1 MATAELNNK
10 SASDSMDPKLFD
22 AAACYHT
29 FLEDQELSTP
39 VATFKVFTEFIKC
52 SQAPTV
58 TEFLQT
64 LTQVGDTIQAA
75 SMYDAKEWKL
85 PTSTRKRNPHK
96 ATIATLAGIHLFN
109 QFVRRNTGDFT
120 ELEELK
126 ANLLARSTLILQKAT
141 SARDRIAVTGSQFVH
156 DNAVILVHSYSR
168 TVMSVLQ
175 YAANVENKRFK
186 VYVTEGRPTSDGLTA
201 VSELQASGIPCAAV
215 LDSAVGFILD
225 KVDMVFVGAEGVVEN
240 GGIINQIGTY
250 QIALVAK
257 ALGKPIYAIAESY
270 KFVRLYPLNQY
281 DLPSITPDIVTFSNR
296 RKSSSNALEQADESQ
311 SNDLAL
317 SNPSVDYT
325 PPQYLTLLL
334 TDLGVL
340 TPSGVSDELIKL
352 YL

>member
-1 MATAELNNK
+1 MATEIEKQADTAPL
-10 SASDSMDPKLFD
+10 DPKLFN
-22 AAACYHT
+22 AVECYHR
-29 FLEDQELSTP
+29 FLQDPDMSTP

-52 SQAPTV
+52 SQAPTM
-58 TEFLQT
+58 TEFLET
-64 LTQVGDTIQAA
+64 LRQVGETIQDA
-75 SMYDAKEWKL
+75 SIYDSKEWKSL
-85 PTSTRKRNPHK
+85 SNSRTRNPHK

-109 QFVRRNTGDFT
+109 QFVRRNSSDFT
-120 ELEELK
+120 ELEDLK
-126 ANLLARSTLILQKAT
+126 ATLLNG
-141 SARDRIAVTGSQFVH
+141 SARILEKAASARERVAETGAQFVH
-156 DNAVILVHSYSR
+156 DNSVILVHSYSR
-168 TVMSVLQ
+168 TVMNVLQ
-175 YAANVENKRFK
+175 YAANVQNKRFK
-186 VYVTEGRPTSDGLTA
+186 VYVTEGRPTSDGLVA

-225 KVDMVFVGAEGVVEN
+225 KVDMIFVGAEGVVEN

-257 ALGKPIYAIAESY
+257 ALSKPVYAIAESY

-281 DLPSITPDIVTFSNR
+281 DLPSIVPDIVSFSTR
-296 RKSSSNALEQADESQ
+296 RKSSSNALDLGE
-311 SNDLAL
+311 NNTVDLAM

>member
-1 MATAELNNK
+1 MATEIEKQAD
-10 SASDSMDPKLFD
+10 SAPLDPKLFN
-22 AAACYHT
+22 AVECYHR
-29 FLEDQELSTP
+29 FLQDPDMSTP
-39 VATFKVFTEFIKC
+39 VATFKVFTEFIRRRDD
-52 SQAPTV
+52 P
-58 TEFLQT
+58 
-64 LTQVGDTIQAA
+64 DA
-75 SMYDAKEWKL
+75 SIYDSKEWKSL
-85 PTSTRKRNPHK
+85 SNSRTRNPHK

-109 QFVRRNTGDFT
+109 QFVRRNSSDFT
-120 ELEELK
+120 ELEDLK
-126 ANLLARSTLILQKAT
+126 ATLLSG
-141 SARDRIAVTGSQFVH
+141 SARILEKAASARERVAETGAQFVH

-168 TVMSVLQ
+168 TVMNVLQ
-175 YAANVENKRFK
+175 YAANVQNKRFK
-186 VYVTEGRPTSDGLTA
+186 VYVTEGRPTSDGLVA

-225 KVDMVFVGAEGVVEN
+225 KVDMIFVGAEGVVEN

-257 ALGKPIYAIAESY
+257 ALSKPVYAIAESY

-281 DLPSITPDIVTFSNR
+281 DLPSIVPDIVSFSTR
-296 RKSSSNALEQADESQ
+296 RKSSSNALDLGEKQ
-311 SNDLAL
+311 SADLAM

>member
-1 MATAELNNK
+1 M
-10 SASDSMDPKLFD
+10 
-22 AAACYHT
+22 
-29 FLEDQELSTP
+29 
-39 VATFKVFTEFIKC
+39 
-52 SQAPTV
+52 
-58 TEFLQT
+58 TEFLET
-64 LTQVGDTIQAA
+64 LRQVGETIQDA
-75 SMYDAKEWKL
+75 SIYDSKEWKSL
-85 PTSTRKRNPHK
+85 SNSRTRNPHK

-109 QFVRRNTGDFT
+109 QFVRRNSSDFT
-120 ELEELK
+120 VSNHEMSDNIELEDLK
-126 ANLLARSTLILQKAT
+126 ATLLNG
-141 SARDRIAVTGSQFVH
+141 SARILEKAASARERVAETGAQFVH
-156 DNAVILVHSYSR
+156 DNSVILVHSYSR
-168 TVMSVLQ
+168 TVMNVLQ
-175 YAANVENKRFK
+175 YAANVQNKRFK
-186 VYVTEGRPTSDGLTA
+186 VYVTEGRPTSDGLVA

-225 KVDMVFVGAEGVVEN
+225 KVDMIFVGAEGVVEN

-257 ALGKPIYAIAESY
+257 ALSKPVYAIAESY

-281 DLPSITPDIVTFSNR
+281 DLPSIVPDIVSFSTR
-296 RKSSSNALEQADESQ
+296 RKSSSNALDLGE
-311 SNDLAL
+311 NNTVDLAM